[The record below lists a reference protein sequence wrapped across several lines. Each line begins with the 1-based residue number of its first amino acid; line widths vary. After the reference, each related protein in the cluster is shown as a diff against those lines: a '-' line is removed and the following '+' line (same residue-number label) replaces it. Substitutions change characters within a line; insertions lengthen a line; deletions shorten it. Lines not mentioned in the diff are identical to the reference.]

1 MDITNRERIWCG
13 QREVVEGNRVIAI
26 IKGWHGNA
34 REEGVKPDVT
44 MGGGVCIPLTC
55 CRESEEKA
63 MVNVVFISERSEL
76 ELIGDK
82 YAETV
87 LQNGS
92 GLERM
97 SGSDAK
103 VGKGNA
109 GVGKFRKMQCPECE
123 YGHWCTKVS
132 PGVQI
137 TPGGFCRYR
146 EKC

>member
-1 MDITNRERIWCG
+1 MWAIALGESRRITRW
-13 QREVVEGNRVIAI
+13 RVMM
-26 IKGWHGNA
+26 
-34 REEGVKPDVT
+34 T
-44 MGGGVCIPLTC
+44 
-55 CRESEEKA
+55 
-63 MVNVVFISERSEL
+63 VVFISERSEL

-87 LQNGS
+87 LQNGG

-97 SGSDAK
+97 SGGNAK

-109 GVGKFRKMQCPECE
+109 GVGKFREMQCPE
-123 YGHWCTKVS
+123 YGYRHWCTKVS

-137 TPGGFCRYR
+137 TPGGLSRYR